1 MAIMNA
7 IRTHRQL
14 EKARQRP
21 GAASVPLM
29 YSTADDGMRGCS
41 GALESRP
48 RWRMCHETL
57 TRRWRLAAALTALFA
72 VAAPRGAGAQGFLAP
87 SFGYNFAGDSG
98 CRSATDCEDK
108 NWNWGGSLGALG
120 SIVGVEFELT
130 YEGEFTGKGSA
141 PPSAVTTLMGNFM
154 LAPRI
159 AIVQPYGVAGI
170 GAIRTKVENRVL
182 GSSESENQV
191 GWTVGGGL
199 IIFVQE
205 HFGF

>member
-1 MAIMNA
+1 ML
-7 IRTHRQL
+7 R
-14 EKARQRP
+14 
-21 GAASVPLM
+21 
-29 YSTADDGMRGCS
+29 
-41 GALESRP
+41 
-48 RWRMCHETL
+48 ETL
-57 TRRWRLAAALTALFA
+57 IRRWRLTAALTALLA
-72 VAAPRGAGAQGFLAP
+72 LAASRGAEAQGFLAP
-87 SFGYNFAGDSG
+87 SFGYNFAGDAG

-205 HFGF
+205 HFGLKGDIRYYHSFEALDLLGVELARDQNKIDFGRASFGVIFKF